1 MTKSDSTSA
10 ALSSE
15 ASDSGIFMLLMLMLV
30 MLLMPVGLLKEI
42 EGISS
47 SQRFDFRGQRYRLEH
62 GASKRQQQ
70 KGEER
75 HGSCNPAFSVGF
87 PEPTLL
93 PANQVVMAMFL
104 RTCCATQ
111 HAASDL
117 LDTAVH
123 GHAACFLWLRSNR
136 PERTTGHTIKPT
148 VVTQGMSIEK

>member
-1 MTKSDSTSA
+1 MK
-10 ALSSE
+10 
-15 ASDSGIFMLLMLMLV
+15 ML
-30 MLLMPVGLLKEI
+30 K
-42 EGISS
+42 SS
-47 SQRFDFRGQRYRLEH
+47 SAVAT
-62 GASKRQQQ
+62 ASNKRVP
-70 KGEER
+70 KPDIGL
-75 HGSCNPAFSVGF
+75 GCGGFSVGF

-136 PERTTGHTIKPT
+136 PELTTGHTIKPHWPQSSHT
-148 VVTQGMSIEK
+148 AGALECQIRSRKLK